1 MSLSPVT
8 PTSPTASLNSSSVAI
23 SEDRIERL
31 LYSLSALADIG
42 EATTAGGNL
51 ETTARELLHLILGT
65 LTISKGAILLYDAAS
80 EQLRPLV
87 ARGIQVPPSVVL
99 PAAVA
104 ERLCLSAKPLDLL
117 SKDHLLKEVAQH
129 QEDALTALQARLW
142 MPLAVGGRLVGVLS
156 LSEKFGRADYTSDDL
171 QLLATMAQHASLA
184 LYNFQIIGELREANF
199 RLKRKVLEMQ
209 SLYDVGLAI
218 GALHELDPMAN
229 EIIQRA
235 VMLLDA
241 SAGVLFSLEKE
252 GLRVAA
258 SFGMETEYPPKALFA
273 LDQVQPRAIHEITIA
288 TQQGCR
294 LNERAHGG
302 ARNYAILPLI
312 VSGQVVGALMV
323 CDKQTR
329 EGYAPFTEEDEQFL
343 LALATQAAIAIE
355 NARLHR
361 EAIEKERIEKELEV
375 AAAIQRR
382 ILPEAP
388 PVLDA
393 VETVGVNISCR
404 QVGGDYYDYICFD
417 EPKLGLVIADVSGKG
432 TPAALLVSTLQASF
446 RALVESH
453 DLAETVTRLNKVIYK
468 ASPSYNYITF
478 FYGILDFET
487 RLFRS
492 INAGHNNPLLYRPR
506 TGEWHTF
513 SGGGFCLGMFDWG
526 TYEVQETQLEPGDL
540 IFLYTDGVTESTN
553 EYGEEFGEER
563 VRALLVETAHLPI
576 NEISARLL
584 TAIREFVGAAPQHD
598 DLTYILTRVK

>member
-1 MSLSPVT
+1 MSLPS
-8 PTSPTASLNSSSVAI
+8 TALPASSVMI
-23 SEDRIERL
+23 SEERIERL

-42 EATTAGGNL
+42 EATTAGGSF

-65 LTISKGAILLYDAAS
+65 LATSKGAILLYDATA
-80 EQLRPLV
+80 EQLRPV
-87 ARGIQVPPSVVL
+87 VVRGIESPPSIPL
-99 PAAVA
+99 PSATA
-104 ERLCLSAKPLDLL
+104 EWLRTYLKPLDLL
-117 SKDHLLKEVAQH
+117 TGNHPLGEPSGPTVP
-129 QEDALTALQARLW
+129 TTLQARLW
-142 MPLAVGGRLVGVLS
+142 MPLVVGGRLVGVLS
-156 LSEKFGRADYTSDDL
+156 LGDKFGHGDYTSDDL

-199 RLKRKVLEMQ
+199 RLNRKVLEMQ

-241 SAGVLFSLEKE
+241 SEGVLFSLEKG

-258 SFGMETEYPPKALFA
+258 SFGLDAEYPLKAL
-273 LDQVQPRAIHEITIA
+273 LPLGQVRPREIHEVVIA
-288 TQQGCR
+288 AQRGCR
-294 LNERAHGG
+294 LNCREQGG
-302 ARNYAILPLI
+302 AKNYAILPLI

-343 LALATQAAIAIE
+343 SALATQAAIAIE
-355 NARLHR
+355 NARLHQ

-375 AAAIQRR
+375 AATIQRR
-382 ILPEAP
+382 ILPDSS
-388 PVLDA
+388 PVLET
-393 VETVGVNISCR
+393 VETIGVNLSCR

-446 RALVESH
+446 RALVESY

-478 FYGILDFET
+478 FYGVLDLET

-492 INAGHNNPLLYRPR
+492 INAGHNAPLLYRPHSDAWVR
-506 TGEWHTF
+506 F
-513 SGGGFCLGMFDWG
+513 AGGGFCLGMFDWG

-540 IFLYTDGVTESTN
+540 LFLYTDGVTEATN
-553 EYGEEFGEER
+553 VQGEEFGEHR
-563 VRALLVETAHLPI
+563 VRELLAQHAHVPLQ
-576 NEISARLL
+576 ELSARLSA
-584 TAIREFVGAAPQHD
+584 AIQDFVGDAPQHD
-598 DLTYILTRVK
+598 DLTYVIARVK

>member
-1 MSLSPVT
+1 MSPPSTATPV
-8 PTSPTASLNSSSVAI
+8 SSAAI
-23 SEDRIERL
+23 SEERIERL

-42 EATTAGGNL
+42 EATTAGGSF

-65 LTISKGAILLYDAAS
+65 LATSKGAILLYDAAS
-80 EQLRPLV
+80 EQLRPIV
-87 ARGIQVPPSVVL
+87 TRGMEPPAVVPLPS
-99 PAAVA
+99 AAA
-104 ERLCLSAKPLDLL
+104 ERLRVYPKPLDLL
-117 SKDHLLKEVAQH
+117 TKDHPLADQTATDLA
-129 QEDALTALQARLW
+129 ALAALPSRLW
-142 MPLAVGGRLVGVLS
+142 MPLVVGGRLVGVLC
-156 LSEKFGRADYTSDDL
+156 LGDKFGRGDYTSDDL

-218 GALHELDPMAN
+218 GALHELDPMAS
-229 EIIQRA
+229 EIIKRA

-241 SAGVLFSLEKE
+241 SEGALFSLEKG

-258 SFGMETEYPPKALFA
+258 SFGMDAEYPPKTLLALE
-273 LDQVQPRAIHEITIA
+273 QVQPREIHEVVIA
-288 TQQGCR
+288 TQRGCR
-294 LNERAHGG
+294 LNRREHGG
-302 ARNYAILPLI
+302 DKNYAILPLI
-312 VSGQVVGALMV
+312 VSEQVVGALMV

-329 EGYAPFTEEDEQFL
+329 DGYAPFTEEDEQFL

-355 NARLHR
+355 NARLHQ

-382 ILPEAP
+382 ILPDSS

-393 VETVGVNISCR
+393 VETIGVNLSCR
-404 QVGGDYYDYICFD
+404 QVGGDYYDYIRFD

-446 RALVESH
+446 RALVESY

-478 FYGILDFET
+478 FYGVLDLET

-492 INAGHNNPLLYRPR
+492 INAGHNDPLLYRPR
-506 TGEWHTF
+506 TGEWVRF
-513 SGGGFCLGMFDWG
+513 AGGGFCLGMFDWG
-526 TYEVQETQLEPGDL
+526 AYEVQETQLEPGDVL
-540 IFLYTDGVTESTN
+540 FLYTDGVTESIN
-553 EYGEEFGEER
+553 AQGEEFGEHR
-563 VRALLVETAHLPI
+563 VRELLAQYAHLPVS
-576 NEISARLL
+576 ELSAQLSA
-584 TAIREFVGAAPQHD
+584 AIRDFVGDAPQHD
-598 DLTYILTRVK
+598 DLTYVIARVK

>member
-1 MSLSPVT
+1 MSLPSTAT
-8 PTSPTASLNSSSVAI
+8 PASSVAI
-23 SEDRIERL
+23 SEERIERL

-42 EATTAGGNL
+42 EATTAGGGF

-65 LTISKGAILLYDAAS
+65 LATSKGAILLYDAAA
-80 EQLRPLV
+80 EQLRPIV
-87 ARGIQVPPSVVL
+87 ARGVEAPPSVPL
-99 PAAVA
+99 PAAAA
-104 ERLCLSAKPLDLL
+104 ERLRVHLKPLDLL
-117 SKDHLLKEVAQH
+117 AKEHPLNGLL
-129 QEDALTALQARLW
+129 DPSALAALQARLW
-142 MPLAVGGRLVGVLS
+142 MPLVVGGRLVGVLS
-156 LSEKFGRADYTSDDL
+156 LGDKFGRGDYTSDDL

-241 SAGVLFSLEKE
+241 SEGVLFSLERG

-258 SFGMETEYPPKALFA
+258 SFGMDAEYPPKAL
-273 LDQVQPRAIHEITIA
+273 LPLEQVRPREIHEVVIA
-288 TQQGCR
+288 TQRGCR
-294 LNERAHGG
+294 LNWREQGG
-302 ARNYAILPLI
+302 AKNYAILPLI

-329 EGYAPFTEEDEQFL
+329 DGYAPFTEEDEQFL

-355 NARLHR
+355 NARLHQ

-382 ILPEAP
+382 ILPDAS
-388 PVLDA
+388 PVLET
-393 VETVGVNISCR
+393 VETIGVNLSCR
-404 QVGGDYYDYICFD
+404 QVGGDYYDYIRFD

-446 RALVESH
+446 RALVESY

-478 FYGILDFET
+478 FYGVLDLET
-487 RLFRS
+487 RLLRS
-492 INAGHNNPLLYRPR
+492 INAGHNDPLLYRPR
-506 TGEWHTF
+506 TGEWLRF
-513 SGGGFCLGMFDWG
+513 AGGGFCLGMFDWG
-526 TYEVQETQLEPGDL
+526 AYEVQETQLEPGDVL
-540 IFLYTDGVTESTN
+540 FLYTDGVTESTN
-553 EYGEEFGEER
+553 AQGEEFGEHR
-563 VRALLVETAHLPI
+563 VRELLAQCAHLPLQ
-576 NEISARLL
+576 ELSDRLSSAIQ
-584 TAIREFVGAAPQHD
+584 AFVGDAPQHD
-598 DLTYILTRVK
+598 DLTYVLARVK

>member
-1 MSLSPVT
+1 MSLPSTAT
-8 PTSPTASLNSSSVAI
+8 PNSSLAI

-42 EATTAGGNL
+42 EATTAGGSF

-65 LTISKGAILLYDAAS
+65 LAISKGAILLYDTAS

-87 ARGIQVPPSVVL
+87 ARGIESPPSIPL
-99 PAAVA
+99 PANVV
-104 ERLCLSAKPLDLL
+104 ERLRLSMKPLDLL
-117 SKDHLLKEVAQH
+117 AKDQVLTDLVRKAP
-129 QEDALTALQARLW
+129 DAFAALQARLW
-142 MPLAVGGRLVGVLS
+142 VPLAVGGRLVGVLS
-156 LSEKFGRADYTSDDL
+156 LSDKFGRSDYTSDDL

-184 LYNFQIIGELREANF
+184 LYNFQIIGELQEANF

-258 SFGMETEYPPKALFA
+258 SFGMYAEYPPKALLP
-273 LDQVQPRAIHEITIA
+273 LDQVRPRAIHEIVIA
-288 TQQGCR
+288 EQRGCR
-294 LNERAHGG
+294 LNEREQGG

-355 NARLHR
+355 NARLHQ

-375 AAAIQRR
+375 AAAIQKR
-382 ILPEAP
+382 ILPDTS
-388 PVLDA
+388 PVFDT
-393 VETVGVNISCR
+393 VETIGVNISCR

-478 FYGILDFET
+478 FYGVLDLET
-487 RLFRS
+487 RRFRS
-492 INAGHNNPLLYRPR
+492 INAGHNDPLLYRPR
-506 TGEWHTF
+506 TGEWQTF
-513 SGGGFCLGMFDWG
+513 GSGGFCLGMFDWG

-540 IFLYTDGVTESTN
+540 LFLYTDGVTESTN
-553 EYGEEFGEER
+553 EQGEEFGEER
-563 VRALLVETAHLPI
+563 VRALLAETAHLPLA
-576 NEISARLL
+576 EISARLSA
-584 TAIREFVGAAPQHD
+584 AIRDFVGAAPQHD
-598 DLTYILTRVK
+598 DLTYVLARVK